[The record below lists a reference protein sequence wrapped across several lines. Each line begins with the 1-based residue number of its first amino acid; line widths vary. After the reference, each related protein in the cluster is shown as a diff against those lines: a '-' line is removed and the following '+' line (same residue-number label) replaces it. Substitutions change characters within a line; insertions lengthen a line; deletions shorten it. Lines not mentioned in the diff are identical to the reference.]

1 MAYAYA
7 LPVIIDF
14 LIVLFLYLAAGEGV
28 VRGILYKIYSV
39 DIPHWRF
46 CAVYTD
52 VMPHC
57 RATQKQQ
64 KINDKNEF

>member
-1 MAYAYA
+1 MRNIKRYKRNR
-7 LPVIIDF
+7 VIYVIK
-14 LIVLFLYLAAGEGV
+14 ICYGV
-28 VRGILYKIYSV
+28 YNY
-39 DIPHWRF
+39 
-46 CAVYTD
+46 